1 MKRRLEQ
8 LINGKFEY
16 MHPTIEVSRETV
28 REIVKKGRNF
38 QGELSVRAS
47 DGRKLRGYVSSSH
60 RRILVNRDRFSGE
73 ESVIAFG
80 VDMSGLEP
88 GEIVEG
94 SLTLITSIGEK
105 EIPFYVEAEK
115 EQVRSSVGEITSME
129 EFVTLAR
136 TSFREAFHI
145 FKNPEA
151 FSYVLKKEDRK
162 SSALYLGIVRNP
174 VTYQHLEEY
183 LIGIGAKEQVCLSL
197 REDTAEYYEIQES
210 IQEQVELRRTGWG
223 YLEIEVEVQGDFLSV
238 AKKTIRE
245 DEFIGSVCRL
255 NYVILKNALGRGRK
269 YGYIRLRTPYQELLY
284 TVVASRD
291 KKIQIQEGLAEKRC
305 RAEFMKDYMALR
317 THKLDYKS
325 WVSHTTSLLDNL
337 KSTGRDYAQY
347 QLYEA
352 YVLYQ
357 EEKNEEAV
365 EILKRFKGRSFA
377 KRDLEAA
384 GAYVYLCHCTGLS
397 GDSYQTARK
406 LRSLYL
412 QKEDSFLLFWLWSQ
426 MEDEF
431 QTSPQKKLFAL
442 EEQYERGCRSPLLY
456 LEAWNVIAEDITFLR
471 RVGGL
476 WTQVFLYAGKE
487 GLLTEEISMRIAY
500 LSGYE
505 KHFSGS
511 LFQAL
516 TAAYEAFPSD
526 DGLEAVCKYI
536 MKGNPRNPRFFRW
549 FALAVEQGLRITR
562 LYEYYMETV
571 DISYQRELPRTL
583 LLYFAY
589 NNRSLGDDRKA
600 YLFANIVLN
609 KERTPKVY
617 EDYLDSMKKFTVQML
632 EKEKINEDYAVLYQ
646 EFAMKPE
653 TMEEGKRIGRML
665 FTYRVYCDDPK
676 VRNIVVRHPQMSR
689 EEVYPCIRGIA
700 YPRIYTEDGVVLFQD
715 SRQRR
720 YAATIDYNRKKLF
733 DETDVVERCLRLGVA
748 QPGLLL
754 YECERQELSSDSLD
768 FFGILSGL
776 PDFSKDYR
784 RKIRKELL
792 TYYASHIG
800 EEQTEK
806 ALRDMDYNAFASVDR
821 KGLLELLIASGFYEA
836 AYEVI
841 EEWGCEH
848 VEPETLLKM
857 TSRLILKKE
866 MEEDEGLVALA
877 NQIYEQR
884 KYDEVL
890 LIYLMKF
897 KKGDVSLLLKL
908 WRSVRSFHLDTFQ
921 LEERILETLM
931 FTWDYRP
938 EGGEIFQSYVHQT
951 GKESVILAY
960 LTFVSYG
967 EFVHG
972 IHQGN
977 LLEKC
982 LETACERHWE
992 MDIICRLNYLKRLSE
1007 KQGLTKK
1014 EENLAREILSECEK
1028 RELCFSFFARLPL
1041 EILNVCQLEDKLCA
1055 EYQGSPQSRVVLH
1068 YALDAGFGTQA
1079 EWKSE
1084 PVRNMYEG
1092 FFVKPFTLF
1101 YGESL
1106 RYYFTVED
1114 KGNKH
1119 KTPENVII
1127 MDKIQEENR
1136 SRFQVL
1142 NRILYN
1148 WRSAQIQEARDLLEN
1163 YLGRERY
1170 LKHIYTIEKEP

>member
-16 MHPTIEVSRETV
+16 MHPTVEVSREAV
-28 REIVKKGRNF
+28 RETVKKGRNF

-47 DGRKLRGYVSSSH
+47 DKRKLRGYISSSH
-60 RRILVNRDRFSGE
+60 RRILVNKERFSGE
-73 ESVIAFG
+73 EAVIAFG

-88 GEIVEG
+88 GEAVEG

-105 EIPFYVEAEK
+105 KIPFYVELEK
-115 EQVRSSVGEITSME
+115 EQVRSSVGEITSMD
-129 EFVTLAR
+129 EFLALAR
-136 TSFREAFHI
+136 TNFREAFHI

-151 FSYVLKKEDRK
+151 FSYVLKEDR
-162 SSALYLGIVRNP
+162 SRRYALYQGIARNP

-183 LIGIGAKEQVCLSL
+183 LIGIGAKEQVRLSL
-197 REDTAEYYEIQES
+197 REDTAEYYELQES
-210 IQEQVELRRTGWG
+210 TQEYLELRRTGWG

-238 AKKTIRE
+238 PKKTIRE

-269 YGYIRLRTPYQELLY
+269 YGYIRLRTPYQELVY
-284 TVVASRD
+284 TVAASRD
-291 KKIQIQEGLAEKRC
+291 KKIQIQEGLAEKRYL
-305 RAEFMKDYMALR
+305 AEFMKDYMALR
-317 THKLDYKS
+317 THKMDYKS
-325 WVSHTTSLLDNL
+325 WVSHTGSLLEGL
-337 KSTGRDYAQY
+337 KSTGRNYAKY

-357 EEKNEEAV
+357 EEKTEEAV
-365 EILKRFKGRSFA
+365 GILKRFKGSSFA
-377 KRDLEAA
+377 RRDLEAA
-384 GAYVYLCHCTGLS
+384 GAYVYLCYCTGLS

-406 LRSLYL
+406 LHSLYL

-426 MEDEF
+426 LEDEF
-431 QTSPQKKLFAL
+431 QTSPQKKLFAF

-456 LEAWNVIAEDITFLR
+456 LEAWNVIAENIALLR

-500 LSGYE
+500 LAGYE

-516 TAAYEAFPSD
+516 AAAYEAFPNND
-526 DGLEAVCKYI
+526 TLEAVCKYI

-549 FALAVEQGLRITR
+549 FALAIEKGLRVTR
-562 LYEYYMETV
+562 LYEYYMETI

-589 NNRSLGDDRKA
+589 NNRSLGDDRRA
-600 YLFANIVLN
+600 YLFANIVLH
-609 KERTPKVY
+609 KETVPKIY
-617 EDYLDSMKKFTVQML
+617 EDYLDGMKKFTAQML

-646 EFAMKPE
+646 EFAMNPQ
-653 TMEEGKRIGRML
+653 TLEEAARIGRML
-665 FTYRVYCDDPK
+665 FTYRIYCDDPK
-676 VRNIVVRHPQMSR
+676 VRSIVVRHPQMNQ
-689 EEVYPCIRGIA
+689 EEAYPCVRGIA
-700 YPRIYTEDGVVLFQD
+700 YPRIYTKDGVILFQD

-720 YAATIDYNRKKLF
+720 YAATVDYNRKKLF
-733 DETDVVERCLRLGVA
+733 DEADVVESCLHLGA
-748 QPGLLL
+748 FQAGLLL
-754 YECERQELSSDSLD
+754 YECEKQKLSSDSLD
-768 FFGILSGL
+768 FFGILSRL
-776 PDFSKDYR
+776 SDFSSDYR
-784 RKIRKELL
+784 KKIRRELL

-800 EEQTEK
+800 EDQTEK
-806 ALRDMDYNAFASVDR
+806 ALKEMDYHAFAAVNR
-821 KGLLELLIASGFYEA
+821 KELLELLIASGFYDA

-841 EEWGCEH
+841 EEGGCEH
-848 VEPETLLKM
+848 VEPESLLKM

-877 NQIYEQR
+877 SQIYEQG
-884 KYDEVL
+884 KYDDVL

-897 KKGDVSLLLKL
+897 KKGDIDFLLRL
-908 WRSVRSFHLDTFQ
+908 WKSVRSFHLDTFD
-921 LEERILETLM
+921 LEERILQMLM
-931 FTWDYRP
+931 FTWDYRL
-938 EGGEIFQSYVHQT
+938 EGEDVFQSYVHQT

-972 IHQGN
+972 MMQGE

-992 MDIICRLNYLKRLSE
+992 MNAVCRLNYLKRLSE
-1007 KQGLTKK
+1007 KEKLTQK
-1014 EENLAREILSECEK
+1014 EKRLAGEILAECEDK
-1028 RELCFSFFARLPL
+1028 RLYFSFFARLPL
-1041 EILNVCQLEDKLCA
+1041 EMLSMCRLEDKQCA
-1055 EYQGSPQSRVVLH
+1055 EYQGNPRSRVMLH
-1068 YALDAGFGTQA
+1068 YALDSGFGTEL

-1084 PVRNMYEG
+1084 PVKNMYEG
-1092 FFVKPFTLF
+1092 FFVRTFTLF

-1114 KGNKH
+1114 RENKQ
-1119 KTPENVII
+1119 KTPEAVII
-1127 MDKIQEENR
+1127 MDKVQEENQ
-1136 SRFQVL
+1136 SRFQLL
-1142 NRILYN
+1142 NKILYN
-1148 WRSAQIQEARDLLEN
+1148 WRNAQIQQAKSLLTD
-1163 YLGRERY
+1163 YLDRERCV
-1170 LKHIYTIEKEP
+1170 KHVYTIEKEP